1 MDFRPIFNE
10 YFKEEWPYKSYEGVG
25 LKLTG
30 YPTNIEAFF
39 DLLHQ
44 QSCNPVA
51 TRRIL
56 DELKNN
62 GVKYTTLMSHLNF
75 NYIGDKLAEL
85 GVKMEIVPPA
95 PLDKIQN
102 NAVDRAAR
110 ALCEDSQANL
120 DSFDL
125 KDIEKEVAKQRAL
138 EFKKSI
144 DWYSHHFGPYD
155 PNESIAKKHLNIS
168 KHSYNYKI

>member
-10 YFKEEWPYKSYEGVG
+10 YFKEEWPYKDYEGVG

-30 YPTNIEAFF
+30 YPANIEAFF

-62 GVKYTTLMSHLNF
+62 GVKYTTLMAQLNF
-75 NYIGDKLAEL
+75 NYIGDKLADL

-95 PLDKIQN
+95 PLAKIQN
-102 NAVDRAAR
+102 TAIDRAAR
-110 ALCEDSQANL
+110 DLYENPQANL

-125 KDIEKEVAKQRAL
+125 KDEEKEVAKQRAL

-144 DWYSHHFGPYD
+144 SWYSHHFGPYD
-155 PNESIAKKHLNIS
+155 SDQNIAKEHLNIS
-168 KHSYNYKI
+168 KRSYNYKI